1 MTAIA
6 RQAEY
11 YAARLLAGALGALPR
26 GPGGGLGALAG
37 AAAHA
42 AGARREIVRAQIA
55 AAFPERARAW
65 VEDTALGCYRHFG
78 REAAAIVR
86 LHRTGGGALQA
97 RILTDEATERCIERM
112 LAGEG
117 TILVT
122 GHLGNWEVAGA
133 YLAAR
138 GIPLAA
144 VVKRQSNERFDAWIA
159 RSRRDAG
166 IEPVYMDE
174 ARDVVPGLLAAGRS
188 VALVADQD
196 ARSRGVVVPFL
207 GRPASTFTGPARF
220 ALTTGSPLVF
230 GLAVREGRGY
240 RSYIEPVRAAARP
253 TSADDESML
262 SLTRQWVEALDRH
275 VRDRPRQYF
284 WFHRRWK
291 GQPKASTPR
300 RNDSPAPTVPHS
312 DPKQEQTT

>member
-1 MTAIA
+1 MTVLA
-6 RQAEY
+6 RQAEF
-11 YAARLLAGALGALPR
+11 YAARLLAGALGSLPR
-26 GPGGGLGALAG
+26 GPGGRLGALAG

-55 AAFPERARAW
+55 AAFPERDRAW
-65 VEDTALGCYRHFG
+65 VEDTAIGCYRHFG
-78 REAAAIVR
+78 REAAEIVR
-86 LHRTGGGALQA
+86 LHRTGGGALPA
-97 RILTDEATERCIERM
+97 RMRTDEATEQCIERM

-122 GHLGNWEVAGA
+122 GHLGNWEVAAA

-138 GIPLAA
+138 GVQLAA
-144 VVKRQSNERFDAWIA
+144 VVKRQSNERFDEWIA
-159 RSRRDAG
+159 RSRCDVG

-220 ALTTGSPLVF
+220 ALATGSALVF
-230 GLAVREGRGY
+230 GLAVREGSGY
-240 RSYIEPVRAAARP
+240 RSYIEPVRAAAHP
-253 TSADDESML
+253 ATADEESIL
-262 SLTRQWVEALDRH
+262 SLTRQWVEKLDRH

-291 GQPKASTPR
+291 GQPDAR
-300 RNDSPAPTVPHS
+300 AAGRNDSPVPTVPHS